1 LTYEKTQSKSFPKL
15 ILDLQLWPKLSLTA
29 EKVLVGLSRSQR
41 MDDLR
46 ILPFSAGQTEE
57 HLFKLKPNVAMLNWL
72 SGFNSDGKWCPELT
86 KESIKKYPLQKSKQS
101 ILKSKQSIKLRNPQ
115 IQKMTHQQTKTVQQK
130 RKKQIQMLQP
140 NPKTVGEGKPNPH
153 QKQGGKLLHPHFQDM
168 LFHNFS

>member
-1 LTYEKTQSKSFPKL
+1 LGFSLTYEKTQSKSFPKL

-86 KESIKKYPLQKSKQS
+86 KESIKKFPLQKSNGEAHCFLNLEDNSKLDFLGLNYP
-101 ILKSKQSIKLRNPQ
+101 LK
-115 IQKMTHQQTKTVQQK
+115 K
-130 RKKQIQMLQP
+130 RIEK
-140 NPKTVGEGKPNPH
+140 
-153 QKQGGKLLHPHFQDM
+153 
-168 LFHNFS
+168 S